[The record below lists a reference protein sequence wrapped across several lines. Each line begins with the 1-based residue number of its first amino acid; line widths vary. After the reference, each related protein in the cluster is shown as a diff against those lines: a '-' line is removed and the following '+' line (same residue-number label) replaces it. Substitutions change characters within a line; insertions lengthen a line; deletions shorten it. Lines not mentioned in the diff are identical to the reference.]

1 MRKIGLKGLLTF
13 VIYLQMVSIC
23 FSQLVK
29 LDKKIPIE
37 ENALIVSGSFA
48 LLPNGTFIFTDI
60 RDENNQIKIIND
72 KGKIIKAW
80 GKMGPGPDEFSG
92 LAEIDYQN
100 PYLAIMDAGKRCIHI
115 FETDLDKFRKIGD
128 ILAWEATDFIKLY
141 DKSVLMG
148 GYITSPK
155 GKGYIVFGR
164 DFSGHNTQYI
174 LPLEYKYGERSLS
187 EHQKTREEVSGISSR
202 DYADIYEDD
211 LFYISDVRVRVIK
224 TNLKTK
230 KIEILG
236 KDPKNF
242 RALVMDKK
250 TRNELLQPQT
260 GKGKMQE
267 ILNKFSFVTRIF
279 VDKDY
284 FGLIFLNREKKV
296 GNELYFVAYVQ
307 IYDHSGKVLYE
318 GQLEDFYTEEK
329 ISPLVYQKGTGCLYL
344 LGMTS
349 SELGVKYV
357 IYKYQIKL

>member
-1 MRKIGLKGLLTF
+1 
-13 VIYLQMVSIC
+13 
-23 FSQLVK
+23 
-29 LDKKIPIE
+29 
-37 ENALIVSGSFA
+37 
-48 LLPNGTFIFTDI
+48 
-60 RDENNQIKIIND
+60 
-72 KGKIIKAW
+72 
-80 GKMGPGPDEFSG
+80 
-92 LAEIDYQN
+92 
-100 PYLAIMDAGKRCIHI
+100 
-115 FETDLDKFRKIGD
+115 
-128 ILAWEATDFIKLY
+128 
-141 DKSVLMG
+141 MG

-155 GKGYIVFGR
+155 GKGYIVFAR
-164 DFSGHNTQYI
+164 DFYGGNTQYI
-174 LPLEYKYGERSLS
+174 LPFEYKYGERSLS

-202 DYADIYEDD
+202 CYADIYEDD

-242 RALVMDKK
+242 RAPVMDKK

-267 ILNKFSFVTRIF
+267 ILNKFSFVTGIF

-284 FGLIFLNREKKV
+284 FGLIFLNREKRSAMNSILWLMFKFMIILERCCMKV
-296 GNELYFVAYVQ
+296 
-307 IYDHSGKVLYE
+307 SWKT
-318 GQLEDFYTEEK
+318 FYTEEK

-357 IYKYQIKL
+357 IYKYQN